1 MSSNVMSYDKSIVDD
16 NSDEGSIRSDRKW
29 SQAREELFV
38 LRDIPLCCH
47 KLPSLNLESC
57 LKGYLNTLKIRK
69 KYCWLGVDKVKLEAL
84 AIFVGTNS
92 PRIRIYDQRREVV
105 YDMPPPGTSK
115 YDTSKK
121 FVYREERT

>member
-1 MSSNVMSYDKSIVDD
+1 MSDNVMSYDKSIVG
-16 NSDEGSIRSDRKW
+16 SDHDEISTRSDRKW
-29 SQAREELFV
+29 SQAREELFI

-47 KLPSLNLESC
+47 KLNSLNLESC

-69 KYCWLGVDKVKLEAL
+69 KYCWPGVDKVKLEAL
-84 AIFVGTNS
+84 AIFVSNHS

-105 YDMPPPGTSK
+105 YNEPPPGTSK

-121 FVYREERT
+121 FIYREDRT